1 MVNQVKWVYEEVK
14 VTLGA
19 SNAQWPLGIV
29 SGQRLDVE
37 LSDFTLPVI
46 QTDEK
51 LNPLSSIAIEWL

>member
-1 MVNQVKWVYEEVK
+1 MSLRTGQGHVV
-14 VTLGA
+14 A

-51 LNPLSSIAIEWL
+51 LNPLLSFASE